1 MTDDILDECMQQIC
15 ILICCPWLFGTE
27 RIAEAG
33 QIRNVYMVILRQ
45 GINHRIPFSAGCTKH
60 HAVYQNQR
68 LAVPYGAICNFA
80 FLCMVCFHNMGFILL
95 FACHP
100 QADLLIAGK
109 TCKQSADCAEK
120 AEKIF
125 CKCIFHIKNLLIGRN
140 YPTLYYAP
148 KFCI

>member
-45 GINHRIPFSAGCTKH
+45 GINHCIPFSAGCTKH

-68 LAVPYGAICNFA
+68 LAVPYRTICNFA
-80 FLCMVCFHNMGFILL
+80 FLCMVCFHNMGFIFL